1 MQDFADKVLRPSFEN
16 SCDFKVSDKFN
27 LALELFN
34 SLR

>member
-16 SCDFKVSDKFN
+16 SCDFKVSDKN